1 MIRRPPRSTLF
12 PYTTLFRS
20 DPGSSSG
27 LPGIREPGENRDGRG
42 GGAGG
47 DGPESLIENVRLVQA
62 EDRNLIAARA
72 RVGDDREIVD
82 FVDSNAAGSGRGAV
96 AGSQWNFFE
105 NEEVYCVR
113 TDARAACD
121 AKSIVAGPGVEHGH
135 RNSYIDFLGAHERE
149 IAQST

>member
-20 DPGSSSG
+20 DRGRSSG
-27 LPGIREPGENRDGRG
+27 LDGIRARGENSEGGG

-47 DGPESLIENVRLVQA
+47 DGPESRIENVRLVQA

-121 AKSIVAGPGVEHGH
+121 AKTIVAV
-135 RNSYIDFLGAHERE
+135 RRAWTR
-149 IAQST
+149 ART